1 MGIGKVWR
9 LPLFY
14 YICLDPSCSTKKYDN
29 MELMGHTT
37 IGYHDKSFEDCLTLC
52 CENRMCKSFDHG
64 DHSGYNCAIISTT
77 KDEVSL
83 VPGSKQWSHYEVFK
97 TSGMIVGEGKGEGKG
112 GRAYCLDWTQNTRY
126 TDIL

>member
-14 YICLDPSCSTKKYDN
+14 YI
-29 MELMGHTT
+29 
-37 IGYHDKSFEDCLTLC
+37 CLTLC

-126 TDIL
+126 TDIFKLISDFDS